1 MVQKVCVLSD
11 SRSSMKLR
19 ISQML
24 SFNYISC
31 LFFVLLWSSA
41 ASDSSLKNHRIEKR
55 QDGSFLFFGGWRPLR
70 PRNPFLHSA
79 ASTHDILSAL
89 PNSYDPAASFYTH
102 ALPTQY
108 HKDIYSYYPRPA
120 IKSKPKK
127 NTPTYM
133 ERYRPQMQ
141 QQKQGPRGISSHT
154 PQFFDFQNIDFHQL
168 KELHQAVI
176 HTKGLPLSPLH
187 LPIESVK
194 PVEVVQISLQSLQQ
208 GGQNYGF
215 SNGNGYGR
223 RRPSHNRKSG
233 YRRPPQSRKPVQSP
247 VQFEYVTLPKAAPI
261 ISQNHPKEIE
271 ITPIQV
277 PQHNLPIEEVIDV
290 KNIQIVEVPSIA
302 PYDIQESKG
311 SSKSQYS
318 KSSTRSNQHYKPP
331 AQSSPQKNSQLFS
344 YYTHQ
349 TEQPR
354 KHQAPPQVKS
364 NHIQIQPEI
373 EAELV
378 KLSDEDLKTLLST
391 FQGFDK
397 NQHEVL
403 KYLPLSN
410 IGHVK
415 DDNIQLVVSL
425 PESGHNHGGKAG
437 GGGNYES
444 QNSKYQ
450 SGGHEHR
457 KQPQAEA
464 HSSKDTGSYEQDSGS
479 YKNGGH
485 NNGGYQIEEQRSN
498 QAHYEQENYQNL
510 EEQQQGYSQ
519 QEYGEQQGYHSASQ
533 RQHQSAGGEQQYSK
547 SKQTSKKPLGVYG
560 EPEQPYI
567 QVISPQTDEH
577 GYRREPVLAIEIQ
590 HGQTIE
596 DAIKSL
602 DRETLQKL
610 GTHGKNGIEIEV
622 VEVPIDDYTLE
633 SKKTETVVSPTNS
646 TVLIKAKKPTTE
658 KS

>member
-11 SRSSMKLR
+11 SRSSMELR

-31 LFFVLLWSSA
+31 LFFVLLWSSV

-70 PRNPFLHSA
+70 PRNPFLHGA

-108 HKDIYSYYPRPA
+108 HKDIY
-120 IKSKPKK
+120 K
-127 NTPTYM
+127 
-133 ERYRPQMQ
+133 
-141 QQKQGPRGISSHT
+141 
-154 PQFFDFQNIDFHQL
+154 
-168 KELHQAVI
+168 LHQAVI
-176 HTKGLPLSPLH
+176 HTKELPLSPLH

-290 KNIQIVEVPSIA
+290 KNIQIVEVPSIV
-302 PYDIQESKG
+302 PYDIQEK
-311 SSKSQYS
+311 
-318 KSSTRSNQHYKPP
+318 
-331 AQSSPQKNSQLFS
+331 
-344 YYTHQ
+344 
-349 TEQPR
+349 QPR

-464 HSSKDTGSYEQDSGS
+464 YSSKDTDSYEQDSGS

-510 EEQQQGYSQ
+510 EEQQQGYNQ

-547 SKQTSKKPLGVYG
+547 SKQTSKSHL
-560 EPEQPYI
+560 E
-567 QVISPQTDEH
+567 
-577 GYRREPVLAIEIQ
+577 REPVLAIEIQ

-646 TVLIKAKKPTTE
+646 TVLIKAKNRRQKNHNSIT
-658 KS
+658 KKHFCVL